1 MAGESKHT
9 SFFAGLKTEM
19 NRINSLYKAVY
30 GEGINEPTARTFTSL
45 CLTDDLSWGEE
56 KEIIL
61 ASAPSRD
68 FFLSAAASA
77 VYSLQEKE
85 EKGLDCNTIFG
96 LLLIAIYMS
105 SYQQLYTILLTIQR

>member
-85 EKGLDCNTIFG
+85 EKGLDCDTIFG